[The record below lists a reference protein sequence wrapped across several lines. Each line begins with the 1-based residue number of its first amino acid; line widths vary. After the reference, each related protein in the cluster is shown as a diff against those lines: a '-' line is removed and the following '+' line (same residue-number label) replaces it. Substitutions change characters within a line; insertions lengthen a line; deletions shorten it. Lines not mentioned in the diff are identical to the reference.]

1 MAATPSND
9 SLSTVEDT
17 GFSTDWDWKG
27 DYVSKLADDGLERF
41 SQYSA
46 TPDTTLLFAGPA
58 RYTGLSGSA
67 ADLLPI
73 GLTDGLQF
81 SGNAQLA
88 RLYEIGSNRAFFT
101 RGKTISGVSFSKMLA
116 DQKNILAALTDKAY
130 RPNQNVDGF
139 KAPGAESPNPDIM
152 MNLDSEYFAVP
163 FGMLIVFKTRGGG
176 SGNGKILSAVYLE
189 YCMFEAYNF
198 SLSATAPAIA
208 ENVSIQFDRPVPVSF
223 AN

>member
-1 MAATPSND
+1 MTATASND
-9 SLSTVEDT
+9 RLTTVEDV

-27 DYVSKLADDGLERF
+27 EYVSKLADDGLERF

-101 RGKTISGVSFSKMLA
+101 RGKTMSGVSFSKMLA
-116 DQKNILAALTDKAY
+116 DQKNILAALTNKAY
-130 RPNQNVDGF
+130 HPTMNIDGQ
-139 KAPGAESPNPDIM
+139 KAGGAESPNPDIM

-163 FGMLIVFKTRGGG
+163 FGMLVVFKTRGGG

-189 YCMFEAYNF
+189 YCMFEAYSF
-198 SLSATAPAIA
+198 SVSSTAPAIA